1 MTQNIAEAE
10 FGSQRRVELIN
21 KIAAGAGGEIDQPL
35 WPFLWLA
42 DIPQLEEISKQS
54 YLATHLAGLA
64 KRLEESQLLAR
75 WTQRTR
81 ERTPS
86 PTPSLAPTV
95 SRHSE
100 MAVPGDRPDS
110 PTSSGMGTPHTC
122 SKEAVDLCRLRDS
135 NRCVVTGADEPVEA
149 AHIFPFS
156 MRGLQAPDIVNKMYN
171 PWSVLRMFWSQE
183 KVDAWYNAI
192 TGPVATETVQ
202 NLMCLAPSVH
212 KYHERAYFALEPV
225 EEDTQSHTL
234 TVRFHWLPHMA
245 NLRSLKVDTRPS
257 FPPGIGCGR
266 RIRLW
271 EVVSGD
277 EIISGTL
284 INITGHEGIP
294 LPDPALLQLQWM
306 LQRIV
311 ALAGGAE
318 VFQESSDDGD
328 DDDYDDYPEVQRRR

>member
-1 MTQNIAEAE
+1 M
-10 FGSQRRVELIN
+10 
-21 KIAAGAGGEIDQPL
+21 
-35 WPFLWLA
+35 
-42 DIPQLEEISKQS
+42 
-54 YLATHLAGLA
+54 
-64 KRLEESQLLAR
+64 
-75 WTQRTR
+75 
-81 ERTPS
+81 
-86 PTPSLAPTV
+86 
-95 SRHSE
+95 
-100 MAVPGDRPDS
+100 
-110 PTSSGMGTPHTC
+110 
-122 SKEAVDLCRLRDS
+122 
-135 NRCVVTGADEPVEA
+135 EA

>member
-1 MTQNIAEAE
+1 MAEAE

-64 KRLEESQLLAR
+64 KRLEENQLLAR

-86 PTPSLAPTV
+86 PTPSLAPAV
-95 SRHSE
+95 SRLSE

-234 TVRFHWLPHMA
+234 TV
-245 NLRSLKVDTRPS
+245 
-257 FPPGIGCGR
+257 
-266 RIRLW
+266 
-271 EVVSGD
+271 VSGD

>member
-1 MTQNIAEAE
+1 M
-10 FGSQRRVELIN
+10 
-21 KIAAGAGGEIDQPL
+21 
-35 WPFLWLA
+35 
-42 DIPQLEEISKQS
+42 
-54 YLATHLAGLA
+54 
-64 KRLEESQLLAR
+64 
-75 WTQRTR
+75 
-81 ERTPS
+81 
-86 PTPSLAPTV
+86 
-95 SRHSE
+95 
-100 MAVPGDRPDS
+100 
-110 PTSSGMGTPHTC
+110 
-122 SKEAVDLCRLRDS
+122 
-135 NRCVVTGADEPVEA
+135 TGADDPVEA

-156 MRGLQAPDIVNKMYN
+156 MRGLQAPDIVNDTYN
-171 PWSVLRMFWSQE
+171 PWSVLRMFWGQE
-183 KVDAWYNAI
+183 RVDAWYNAI

-245 NLRSLKVDTRPS
+245 NLRRLKVDTRPS
-257 FPPGIGCGR
+257 FPRGIGCGR

-277 EIISGTL
+277 EIVSGTL
-284 INITGHEGIP
+284 INITGYDRIP

-318 VFQESSDDGD
+318 VFQESNDDDD
-328 DDDYDDYPEVQRRR
+328 DDDYSDYPEVYEDR

>member
-1 MTQNIAEAE
+1 MAEAE
-10 FGSQRRVELIN
+10 FDSQRRVELIN
-21 KIAAGAGGEIDQPL
+21 RIAAGAGGEIDQLL

-42 DIPQLEEISKQS
+42 DLPPLEEISKQPDLIT
-54 YLATHLAGLA
+54 YLAGLA
-64 KRLEESQLLAR
+64 KRLEDSQLLVR

-86 PTPSLAPTV
+86 PTPSPAPTM
-95 SRHSE
+95 SRLSE
-100 MAVPGDRPDS
+100 MAVPGDRSGS
-110 PTSSGMGTPHTC
+110 PTSSGMGTPRTR
-122 SKEAVDLCRLRDS
+122 SEKAADLCRLRDS
-135 NRCVVTGADEPVEA
+135 NRCVVTGADDPVEA

-156 MRGLQAPDIVNKMYN
+156 MRGLQAPDIVNDTYN
-171 PWSVLRMFWSQE
+171 PWSVLRMFWGQE
-183 KVDAWYNAI
+183 RVDAWYNAI

-225 EEDTQSHTL
+225 EEDTKSHTL

-245 NLRSLKVDTRPS
+245 NLRRLKVDTRPS
-257 FPPGIGCGR
+257 FPRGIGCGR

-284 INITGHEGIP
+284 INITGYDGIP
-294 LPDPALLQLQWM
+294 LPDLALLQLQWM

-318 VFQESSDDGD
+318 VFQESNDDGD
-328 DDDYDDYPEVQRRR
+328 DDDYSDYPEG